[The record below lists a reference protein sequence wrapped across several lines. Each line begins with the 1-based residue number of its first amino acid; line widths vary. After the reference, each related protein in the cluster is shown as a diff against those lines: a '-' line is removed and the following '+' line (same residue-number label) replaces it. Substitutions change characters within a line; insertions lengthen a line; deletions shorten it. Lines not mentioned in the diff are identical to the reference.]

1 MFFYIFY
8 DLYAKEKGENMKK
21 IIVLSCALVCVSGGA
36 GAANVINGNPF
47 YNPAQGRF
55 YNILTPLE
63 VNSEFERF
71 VMADEFG
78 YGVSDDFAIHVATS
92 GSYDSSDNPEFGK
105 WSWNDLEFGFDW
117 DLWHAGDLHAE
128 VYGDV
133 KQIYD
138 TRENLQTIAYNW
150 TVGARVG
157 RMTDDWTVSGV
168 VQVDYLNDDLPH
180 DTFDAWAM
188 TVGILGQYI
197 VSDRWNWVGGLM
209 FDFDIFDDYYDGERL
224 RLQGGI
230 NYNIDSTKYLGF
242 YLEKDVVHSFKHSP
256 ATMGVV
262 FGVDF

>member
-1 MFFYIFY
+1 
-8 DLYAKEKGENMKK
+8 MKK
-21 IIVLSCALVCVSGGA
+21 IFVFLCALACVSGGA

-47 YNPAQGRF
+47 YKPAKGRF

-78 YGVSDDFAIHVATS
+78 YGVSDDFVIHVATS

-117 DLWHAGDLHAE
+117 DLWHENQLHAE

-133 KQIYD
+133 KQMYD

-150 TVGARVG
+150 TAGARVG
-157 RMTDDWTVSGV
+157 RMTDNWTVAGV
-168 VQVDYLNDDLPH
+168 VQVDYLNDDLPQ

-188 TVGILGQYI
+188 TVGIQGQYI
-197 VSDRWNWVGGLM
+197 VNDKWNWVGEMM

-224 RLQGGI
+224 RIMGGI

-256 ATMGVV
+256 ARIGVV
-262 FGVDF
+262 FGIDF

>member
-1 MFFYIFY
+1 
-8 DLYAKEKGENMKK
+8 MKK
-21 IIVLSCALVCVSGGA
+21 IFVLSCALAFVSDGA

-55 YNILTPLE
+55 YNILTPLQA
-63 VNSEFERF
+63 NSEFDRF
-71 VMADEFG
+71 VIADEFG
-78 YGVSDDFAIHVATS
+78 YGISDAFAIHVATS

-117 DLWHAGDLHAE
+117 DLWHENQLHAE

-138 TRENLQTIAYNW
+138 TRENLQTVAYNW
-150 TVGARVG
+150 TAGARMG
-157 RMTDDWTVSGV
+157 RITDNWTVAGV
-168 VQVDYLNDDLPH
+168 VQVDYLNDDLPQ

-188 TVGILGQYI
+188 TVGIQGQYI
-197 VSDRWNWVGGLM
+197 VNNRWNWVGGLM

-230 NYNIDSTKYLGF
+230 NYNIDTTKYLGF
-242 YLEKDVVHSFKHSP
+242 YLEKDVVHSFKNSP
-256 ATMGVV
+256 ATMRLM
-262 FGVDF
+262 FGIDF